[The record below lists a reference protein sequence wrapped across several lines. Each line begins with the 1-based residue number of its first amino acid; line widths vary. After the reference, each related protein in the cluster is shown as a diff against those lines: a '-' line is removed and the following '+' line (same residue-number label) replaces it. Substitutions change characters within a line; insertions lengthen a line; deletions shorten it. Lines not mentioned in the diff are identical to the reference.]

1 MHLLLFGLVIIIFAT
16 PLVPAYSQTNSSP
29 NISVLHQ
36 YRVNGYGFAML
47 NETVIYSNNSTN
59 PVQLPTLQIGLPESI
74 VSRATGFVNET
85 DNQFSI
91 ASHRANQSTL
101 FTISPSQ
108 PTLQSGSTVSVH
120 LQTYLKDLVSH
131 NVTSTGPQ
139 TFILVMTSPSLSIPV
154 DSLRTLIQLPS
165 STTLRPG
172 PADFSSGNV
181 NSVPFYER
189 TQKDFR
195 PAVAT
200 TQTLQVQAGDL
211 NSFQPIE
218 VLRVARTLTA
228 SSDGLPFVSDQITV
242 KNIGDVQINRLKL
255 TLLPG
260 DVTRATVLPSYHPP
274 LMNPTEL
281 TIANG
286 LLDLTKAPFK
296 ENIAAGDNFTFTLTY
311 GLPAQFAK
319 VSGNK
324 VTVNV
329 PYSLPLSG
337 VVDHYTIA
345 FSPSG
350 NVISGVSPPVVLED
364 ASPLLTGD
372 ITFEYTLS
380 LGWAA
385 QHAIPIGSLLFAIVF
400 ISLFVRRT
408 RPVQTEEDVET
419 VGGSLTDVIKA
430 FEEKIAL
437 LGQAVGEMT
446 SKGPGR
452 MGKKYFDEI
461 RGKLDGARGRA
472 LQRLNETRT
481 KTGSKWLLEIT
492 SKIGEADREEN
503 RSSKD
508 LVNLY
513 EQYYT
518 KRMRQE
524 TFEKLLP
531 SYRRRLDEA
540 TNRLSD
546 VLNAAQR
553 ESKQA

>member
-1 MHLLLFGLVIIIFAT
+1 MHLLFSGLLIIILAT
-16 PLVPAYSQTNSSP
+16 SLVPAYSQTNSSP

-59 PVQLPTLQIGLPESI
+59 PVQLPTLQLGLPESI
-74 VSRATGFVNET
+74 VSRAAGFVNET
-85 DNQFSI
+85 NNQFSV
-91 ASHRANQSTL
+91 ASQRANESTV
-101 FTISPSQ
+101 FTFSPSQ
-108 PTLQSGSTVSVH
+108 PTLQSKSTVSFH
-120 LQTYLKDLVSH
+120 LKTYVKDLVSH
-131 NVTSTGPQ
+131 NVTLTGPQ
-139 TFILVMTSPSLSIPV
+139 TLMLVMTSPSLSIPV
-154 DSLRTLIQLPS
+154 DSFRTLIQLPS
-165 STTLRPG
+165 STTLKPV
-172 PADFSSGNV
+172 PADFSSGNN
-181 NSVPFYER
+181 NSIPFYER

-195 PAVAT
+195 PTVAT
-200 TQTLQVQAGDL
+200 TETLQVQAGDP

-218 VLRVARTLTA
+218 ILRVARTITA

-242 KNIGDVQINRLKL
+242 RNLGDVQINRLKL
-255 TLLPG
+255 SLLPG
-260 DVTRATVLPSYHPP
+260 DVARATVLPSHYPP

-296 ENIAAGDNFTFTLTY
+296 ENIPAGDNFTFTLTY
-311 GLPAQFAK
+311 GLPAQFAR

-324 VTVNV
+324 VTVDL

-345 FSPSG
+345 FSAAG
-350 NVISGVSPPVVLED
+350 NVIVGVSRPVVLND
-364 ASPLLTGD
+364 ASPLLTGNV
-372 ITFEYTLS
+372 TFEYTLS

-385 QHAIPIGSLLFAIVF
+385 QQAMPVGSLLFAIVF
-400 ISLFVRRT
+400 ISLFVRRI
-408 RPVQTEEDVET
+408 RPVQTEEEVDI
-419 VGGSLTDVIKA
+419 VGGSLTDMIKA
-430 FEEKIAL
+430 FEEKIGL
-437 LGQAVGEMT
+437 LGQAVGEIT
-446 SKGPGR
+446 SRGPGK
-452 MGKKYFDEI
+452 MGKKDFDEI
-461 RGKLDGARGRA
+461 RGKLDGARGRG
-472 LQRLNETRT
+472 LQRLNETKT
-481 KTGSKWLLEIT
+481 KTGSKRLLEIT
-492 SKIGEADREEN
+492 NQIGDAEREEN

>member
-1 MHLLLFGLVIIIFAT
+1 MQLLLSGLVIIILAT
-16 PLVPAYSQTNSSP
+16 PLFPAYSQTNSSP

-59 PVQLPTLQIGLPESI
+59 PVQLHTLQIGLPDSI

-85 DNQFSI
+85 NNQFSI
-91 ASHRANQSTL
+91 ASHRSNESTV

-120 LQTYLKDLVSH
+120 LKAYLKDLVSH
-131 NVTSTGPQ
+131 NVTLTGPQ
-139 TFILVMTSPSLSIPV
+139 TLMLVMTSPSLSIPV
-154 DSLRTLIQLPS
+154 NSLKTLIQLPS
-165 STTLRPG
+165 SIALKPA

-195 PAVAT
+195 PTVAT
-200 TQTLQVQAGDL
+200 TQTFQVQAGDP

-218 VLRVARTLTA
+218 VLSVARTLTP

-242 KNIGDVQINRLKL
+242 KNLGDVQINRLKL

-260 DVTRATVLPSYHPP
+260 DVTSATVLPSYHPP

-296 ENIAAGDNFTFTLTY
+296 ENIPAGDNFTFTLTY
-311 GLPAQFAK
+311 SLPAQFAR

-324 VTVNV
+324 VTVNL

-350 NVISGVSPPVVLED
+350 NVIAGVSRPVVLKD
-364 ASPLLTGD
+364 ASPLLTGN
-372 ITFEYTLS
+372 ITFEYSLG

-385 QHAIPIGSLLFAIVF
+385 QQAIPIGSLIFAMVF
-400 ISLFVRRT
+400 ISLFVRRI
-408 RPVQTEEDVET
+408 RPVQTEEGVEV
-419 VGGSLTDVIKA
+419 VGGSLTDMIKS

-446 SKGPGR
+446 SKGLGR
-452 MGKKYFDEI
+452 MTKKDFDDI
-461 RGKLDGARGRA
+461 RGKLDGARARG
-472 LQRLNETRT
+472 LQRLIET
-481 KTGSKWLLEIT
+481 KTKAGSKRLLEIT
-492 SKIGEADREEN
+492 SQIGEAEREEN

-531 SYRRRLDEA
+531 NYRRRLDEA

-553 ESKQA
+553 ENRQA

>member
-1 MHLLLFGLVIIIFAT
+1 M
-16 PLVPAYSQTNSSP
+16 
-29 NISVLHQ
+29 
-36 YRVNGYGFAML
+36 
-47 NETVIYSNNSTN
+47 
-59 PVQLPTLQIGLPESI
+59 
-74 VSRATGFVNET
+74 
-85 DNQFSI
+85 I
-91 ASHRANQSTL
+91 A
-101 FTISPSQ
+101 
-108 PTLQSGSTVSVH
+108 
-120 LQTYLKDLVSH
+120 D
-131 NVTSTGPQ
+131 
-139 TFILVMTSPSLSIPV
+139 
-154 DSLRTLIQLPS
+154 
-165 STTLRPG
+165 
-172 PADFSSGNV
+172 
-181 NSVPFYER
+181 
-189 TQKDFR
+189 
-195 PAVAT
+195 
-200 TQTLQVQAGDL
+200 
-211 NSFQPIE
+211 
-218 VLRVARTLTA
+218 
-228 SSDGLPFVSDQITV
+228 
-242 KNIGDVQINRLKL
+242 
-255 TLLPG
+255 
-260 DVTRATVLPSYHPP
+260 
-274 LMNPTEL
+274 
-281 TIANG
+281 
-286 LLDLTKAPFK
+286 
-296 ENIAAGDNFTFTLTY
+296 
-311 GLPAQFAK
+311 
-319 VSGNK
+319 
-324 VTVNV
+324 
-329 PYSLPLSG
+329 
-337 VVDHYTIA
+337 
-345 FSPSG
+345 
-350 NVISGVSPPVVLED
+350 VSPPVVLND

-385 QHAIPIGSLLFAIVF
+385 QQAIPIGSLLFAMVF

-408 RPVQTEEDVET
+408 RPVQTEEDVEI

-437 LGQAVGEMT
+437 LGQAVGEIT

-452 MGKKYFDEI
+452 MGKKDFDDI

-492 SKIGEADREEN
+492 SQIGEAEREEN